1 MFFFVLFSAA
11 LIFSKC
17 WFLAWYTSHSV
28 LLARCPWPQFAH
40 LLFLWSS
47 SLSFFL
53 NYALVSEM
61 RPPTL
66 YLCITV
72 YCWVGPA
79 LALATLY
86 NLLHGPCFFG
96 YFVECGV
103 VVRDDDVQWTFGIF
117 HFVNIATVIY
127 KVILLVRFLDRGVVS
142 LISRRMNFYY
152 LSKFKLLSQLCK
164 FFCFYFKFNLKN
176 FFL

>member
-1 MFFFVLFSAA
+1 
-11 LIFSKC
+11 
-17 WFLAWYTSHSV
+17 
-28 LLARCPWPQFAH
+28 
-40 LLFLWSS
+40 
-47 SLSFFL
+47 
-53 NYALVSEM
+53 
-61 RPPTL
+61 
-66 YLCITV
+66 
-72 YCWVGPA
+72 VGPA